1 MNFKKVLV
9 QSLLWRGLYFFTLLL
24 VNVFLSRYL
33 KAEGAG
39 WVYYLS
45 NIFSFSLIIIS
56 VCIEAGITYFAS
68 GKIIEPGKLV
78 WFTLVWNFVVCL
90 MVLLAVSIY
99 IFFEPEAAAIPNNLY
114 YYFGIFYLS
123 GLFLTNCGTAL
134 FYAENNFFLPNLL
147 LTLWNIL
154 LVILIPKAHTAN
166 DLNAAS
172 STLAVYFLV
181 FLLQGLSIIIAYG
194 IKKKTFA
201 FISLPTTSEVAKIF
215 KYCSVVMLG
224 NIVLFLVY
232 RIDYLFVNISPVC
245 TAADLGNYIQ
255 VSKLGQMLLIIPQII
270 GSVIF
275 PRTASGSDRKE
286 LNTSLMIIARLFAQL
301 YFIILIIVVVA
312 GHWLFTWLFGETF
325 NEMQLP
331 FIILIPGIFCLSVV
345 NLLSAY
351 FAGKGKVVVNVKG
364 AILGLLVVVILDYF
378 LVPVYGIIAAAAIS
392 TLGYAVHLAYPLYI
406 FYKDYD
412 IRLVDFFRWQRA
424 DYSWLKSL
432 LANKTD

>member
-56 VCIEAGITYFAS
+56 VCIEAGVTYFAS
-68 GKIIEPGKLV
+68 GKIIETGKLV
-78 WFTLVWNFVVCL
+78 WFTLAWNFVVCL
-90 MVLLAVSIY
+90 MVLMAVSIY
-99 IFFEPEAAAIPNNLY
+99 IFFEPEASLIPNNLY

-181 FLLQGLSIIIAYG
+181 FLLQGLSIIVAYG

-201 FISLPTTSEVAKIF
+201 FISLPTVSEVKRIF

-275 PRTASGSDRKE
+275 PRTASGFDRKE

-301 YFIILIIVVVA
+301 YFIILIVVVFA

-351 FAGKGKVVVNVKG
+351 FAGKGKVGVNVKG
-364 AILGLLVVVILDYF
+364 AMLGLFIVVILDYF

>member
-56 VCIEAGITYFAS
+56 VCIEAGVTYFAS
-68 GKIIEPGKLV
+68 GKIIEAGKLV

-90 MVLLAVSIY
+90 MVLMAVSIY
-99 IFFEPEAAAIPNNLY
+99 IFFKPEASAIPHNLY

-134 FYAENNFFLPNLL
+134 FYVENNFFLPNLL

-154 LVILIPKAHTAN
+154 LIILIPKAHTAT
-166 DLNAAS
+166 DLKGATG
-172 STLAVYFLV
+172 TLTVYFLV
-181 FLLQGLSIIIAYG
+181 FLLQGLSIMIAYG

-201 FISLPTTSEVAKIF
+201 FISLPTASEVKKIF
-215 KYCSVVMLG
+215 KYCSAVMLG

-232 RIDYLFVNISPVC
+232 RIDYLFVNMSPVC

-275 PRTASGSDRKE
+275 PRTASGFDRKE

-301 YFIILIIVVVA
+301 YFVILIVVVFF
-312 GHWLFTWLFGETF
+312 GQWLFTWLFGETF

-351 FAGKGKVVVNVKG
+351 FAGKGKVGVNVKS
-364 AILGLLVVVILDYF
+364 ALLGLFVVVILDYF
-378 LVPVYGIIAAAAIS
+378 LVPVYGITAAAVIS
-392 TLGYAVHLAYPLYI
+392 TLGYAVHLAFPLYI
-406 FYKDYD
+406 FYKDYN

-432 LANKTD
+432 LANKTN

>member
-99 IFFEPEAAAIPNNLY
+99 IFFEPEAAAIPHNLY
-114 YYFGIFYLS
+114 YYLGIFYLS
-123 GLFLTNCGTAL
+123 GLFLTNCGTSL

-147 LTLWNIL
+147 LTLWNVL
-154 LVILIPKAHTAN
+154 LIIFIPKTQTAA
-166 DLNAAS
+166 DLNAATA
-172 STLAVYFLV
+172 TLTVYFLV
-181 FLLQGLSIIIAYG
+181 FLLQGVSIIIAYVL
-194 IKKKTFA
+194 KKKTFA
-201 FISLPTTSEVAKIF
+201 FISLPTGAEAKKIF

-275 PRTASGSDRKE
+275 PRTASGLDRKE

-301 YFIILIIVVVA
+301 YLIILLVVVFA

-351 FAGKGKVVVNVKG
+351 FAGKGKVGVNVKG
-364 AILGLLVVVILDYF
+364 AMLGLFVVVILDYF
-378 LVPVYGIIAAAAIS
+378 FVPVYGIIAAAAIS

-432 LANKTD
+432 LANKKE